1 MSNLISFEK
10 RSELKGDFKRKI
22 VRFYNDRSGHITRK
36 ELLDYIFAQKS
47 KINSVNFDPIKCV
60 SRIPVSMNL
69 EMSGMIEA
77 LIELADS
84 KVEGGY
90 SIFGHKFTHGRKKSS
105 MPELMSWQEISLR
118 DLSISQYFLSS
129 KNYIQFW
136 KETGNLYTEV
146 ENNRSENNASI
157 WFEPYKIWYSIS
169 PPLNYSVQN
178 VLEEEGQIP
187 FINRETFLKG
197 IVQILKENQV
207 PAENALDISDPG
219 NTFIDWIEKF
229 NLEDALNGNT

>member
-36 ELLDYIFAQKS
+36 ELLDYVFAQKS
-47 KINSVNFDPIKCV
+47 KINTINFDPVKGV

-69 EMSGMIEA
+69 EMSGMIET

-84 KVEGGY
+84 TVEGGY

-105 MPELMSWQEISLR
+105 MPDLMSWQEINLR
-118 DLSISQYFLSS
+118 DFSISQYFLSS

-146 ENNRSENNASI
+146 EINRSENNASI

-169 PPLNYSVQN
+169 QPLNYKN
-178 VLEEEGQIP
+178 LLEEEGNIT
-187 FINRETFLKG
+187 FKNRETFLKG

-219 NTFIDWIEKF
+219 NTFVSWIEKF
-229 NLEDALNGNT
+229 NLEDASNENT